1 MNTKEEIIN
10 AVEEY
15 NDGKLVKVGKNSL

>member
-1 MNTKEEIIN
+1 MNTKEEIVT